1 MGNLITLL
9 NVTGFANSCR
19 LVSMKRVFLTFITF
33 ATAVGLIA
41 QTAPKAPAANGI
53 QPYSADEKTEQI
65 RSNKTTVVSTAH
77 IYRDSKGRTRR
88 EVTYADPTGG
98 NAKRTAITISD
109 PVAGVLYELDPST
122 KTAYREALPSAGTG
136 RSGGGGGGGER
147 ERREGGGIGEGG
159 RGEGERV
166 EGGGSGGAGERREG
180 GGSGGEGERRE
191 GGGAQNQG
199 ARKHEDLGIQTLN
212 GFSVH
217 ASRNTVTAANGAT
230 VDERWV
236 SVDLGVDLK
245 SAHSDTVS
253 GQTIHTLTNI
263 KRTAPAAS
271 LFQVPQGYTLK
282 QRAQ

>member
-1 MGNLITLL
+1 M
-9 NVTGFANSCR
+9 
-19 LVSMKRVFLTFITF
+19 FIIF
-33 ATAVGLIA
+33 ATTVGLIA
-41 QTAPKAPAANGI
+41 QPAPKAPSGNGI

-65 RSNKTTVVSTAH
+65 RSNKTTLVSTAH
-77 IYRDSKGRTRR
+77 VYRDSKGRTRR
-88 EVTYADPTGG
+88 ELTYFDPTGG
-98 NAKRTAITISD
+98 SAKRTAITISD
-109 PVAGVLYELDPST
+109 PVASVLYELDPST

-159 RGEGERV
+159 RGA
-166 EGGGSGGAGERREG
+166 GGGGG
-180 GGSGGEGERRE
+180 GGEGERLE
-191 GGGAQNQG
+191 GRGGQNQG
-199 ARKHEDLGIQTLN
+199 ARKHEDLGIQSLN

-245 SAHSDTVS
+245 STHSDTVS

-263 KRTAPAAS
+263 KRTEPAAS